1 MVNKAITFDLEGG
14 DIKVPVVGQF
24 ELQLP
29 PYFATETKKGWKLLN
44 PITTIRNLAKRNKE
58 LVLDL
63 VRSPSSLQPEIG
75 EEEGIDM
82 PSIEDFNPADQK
94 KLRRWEANQ
103 NKEGKYPKTDKPVK
117 PRGRPAFLPKNARL
131 QGLTYKKGTTHYG
144 DNLNK
149 KKKSGSEEGE
159 QPPPPPPSP
168 PQSESESSSSE
179 SEEEEEKR
187 PRGRPKTK
195 ATLEKERRLAEEK
208 AEAERRKK
216 AQEDRKTREE
226 KERAEEDIRRKD
238 YENSKKE
245 TTSMGGEDKR
255 SSWKK
260 RLAEYTKSFDSET
273 QFQIRRL
280 EEKNDS
286 SKYNG
291 QIAYLRDILQ
301 AQKPRWE
308 KEKAEA
314 EAELQGLIKK
324 VKEDPK
330 NQFDDKGRWIIQGEY
345 RDGYGRTAKATYH
358 LDLNTG
364 KYTNKSKKD
373 NGDIENIQAGR
384 RGQIGIYKSGVATGN
399 KYFEPAIDPKDFPKP
414 FVSNTDDRGSVEV
427 PSFTP
432 YRGLAYQIQQ
442 VWKKI
447 MDSKWSLETPPL
459 FIPIYERMKE
469 EKKAKL
475 NKEIE
480 DLKKERNEE
489 LEEWI
494 RKNRP
499 SGSGLTGGLNPTRY
513 NEEDDSDEEG
523 GSEYDDGRDGTGSGG
538 SIFSGLLSKVKSLV
552 INPVEAVVNKV
563 SDIGHKVIH
572 GRMDYPPSA
581 KAIIDKYADQ
591 QVQGVSLHRLVLP
604 SIYTKILSVWTKGET
619 ERRLKEEPKDKLFH
633 ISMWVTLPNAV
644 ILCEKNEVIHLQVN
658 PKRAKEEEEQPA
670 PTPSNTTFR
679 ELLEKGRAR
688 VGDEKFFS
696 YSAKSNN
703 CGNWIEDILRA
714 NGIETQATR
723 NFIGQDAHKILHG
736 FPALR
741 KTLNTLTDIA
751 GRANVILEGGKLPD
765 YPDWENMKW
774 GSFTKQFERY
784 NEEHPDN
791 EIEDLE
797 HFAKSILANPK
808 EYQPRTLKRARFYL
822 NVILKK
828 KSHSNN
834 IMPSHRMNGGA
845 VSIPLS
851 NAVMRPAVWTGA
863 GYENGNL
870 IGADPRVR
878 SPMPIHAHHPNAV
891 DTIFHDPNHPSAG
904 GGIHHHHHYHIDGMG
919 FFDFLDPNKNGV
931 AQALDPNRNGLA
943 DAFKAGGSAENFGK
957 QVASTLIHKG
967 LPVVGQVAGNALG
980 DLLMPETGGLGG
992 MALGQAG
999 KAGGNA
1005 LGDLIGKETGYGLK
1019 KPKRFVKG
1027 SKEAKEFMASIRK
1040 KRSKRIYGGNIPEPP
1055 SRSPITNP
1063 SLLK

>member
-1 MVNKAITFDLEGG
+1 MVKAITFDLEGG
-14 DIKVPVVGQF
+14 DLKVPVVGQF

-63 VRSPSSLQPEIG
+63 VRSPSTLQPEIG

-149 KKKSGSEEGE
+149 KKKSGSNEGE

-195 ATLEKERRLAEEK
+195 ATLEKERKAREAKEAEEK
-208 AEAERRKK
+208 RKADAEKFERERPAREKAQKEKEEREKQQRLKEHEERQQRFRDEKNEYREKRSMEEQDTRTKEKEALRRKESNRK
-216 AQEDRKTREE
+216 YAIEQEPKIMSAPLPKHKSIPADLFKRFDYWGGARINVEPKDGREITD
-226 KERAEEDIRRKD
+226 KEWESLPDTIIDISIFFKGDEDIEGDKDPHPQSFTLYKKKPPTHSEHKGMIVYEYDYYFSEYLKGELKHKRRTGIAPTPD
-238 YENSKKE
+238 LGRLLDNYAVIKE
-245 TTSMGGEDKR
+245 GKYHQKTQLEDLPESLKEFIKR
-255 SSWKK
+255 RIMK
-260 RLAEYTKSFDSET
+260 
-273 QFQIRRL
+273 QRRL
-280 EEKNDS
+280 
-286 SKYNG
+286 
-291 QIAYLRDILQ
+291 RV
-301 AQKPRWE
+301 
-308 KEKAEA
+308 EA
-314 EAELQGLIKK
+314 LHE
-324 VKEDPK
+324 
-330 NQFDDKGRWIIQGEY
+330 
-345 RDGYGRTAKATYH
+345 
-358 LDLNTG
+358 
-364 KYTNKSKKD
+364 
-373 NGDIENIQAGR
+373 
-384 RGQIGIYKSGVATGN
+384 SG
-399 KYFEPAIDPKDFPKP
+399 
-414 FVSNTDDRGSVEV
+414 
-427 PSFTP
+427 
-432 YRGLAYQIQQ
+432 RGL
-442 VWKKI
+442 
-447 MDSKWSLETPPL
+447 S
-459 FIPIYERMKE
+459 
-469 EKKAKL
+469 
-475 NKEIE
+475 
-480 DLKKERNEE
+480 
-489 LEEWI
+489 
-494 RKNRP
+494 
-499 SGSGLTGGLNPTRY
+499 GGLNPTRY
-513 NEEDDSDEEG
+513 NEEDDSDDEG

-538 SIFSGLLSKVKSLV
+538 SIYSGLLSKVKSLV

-604 SIYTKILSVWTKGET
+604 SIYTGILSLWTKGET

-845 VSIPLS
+845 VSLPIS

-878 SPMPIHAHHPNAV
+878 SPMPLHAHHPNAV

>member
-1 MVNKAITFDLEGG
+1 M
-14 DIKVPVVGQF
+14 
-24 ELQLP
+24 
-29 PYFATETKKGWKLLN
+29 
-44 PITTIRNLAKRNKE
+44 
-58 LVLDL
+58 
-63 VRSPSSLQPEIG
+63 
-75 EEEGIDM
+75 
-82 PSIEDFNPADQK
+82 
-94 KLRRWEANQ
+94 
-103 NKEGKYPKTDKPVK
+103 
-117 PRGRPAFLPKNARL
+117 
-131 QGLTYKKGTTHYG
+131 
-144 DNLNK
+144 
-149 KKKSGSEEGE
+149 
-159 QPPPPPPSP
+159 
-168 PQSESESSSSE
+168 
-179 SEEEEEKR
+179 
-187 PRGRPKTK
+187 
-195 ATLEKERRLAEEK
+195 EKERRLAEEK
-208 AEAERRKK
+208 AKAERRKK
-216 AQEDRKTREE
+216 ADEERKEE
-226 KERAEEDIRRKD
+226 ERK
-238 YENSKKE
+238 
-245 TTSMGGEDKR
+245 
-255 SSWKK
+255 
-260 RLAEYTKSFDSET
+260 
-273 QFQIRRL
+273 
-280 EEKNDS
+280 
-286 SKYNG
+286 
-291 QIAYLRDILQ
+291 
-301 AQKPRWE
+301 E
-308 KEKAEA
+308 KEKAEERGKEFDRRYNELKESKSMEGEDTRSIERLGEEFIKKEGLIERA
-314 EAELQGLIKK
+314 FKYYEDRIQEYKKWVKDHIKDLKTAETDTDFDDIRSEHEAELSKARQKYETWKK
-324 VKEDPK
+324 VKA
-330 NQFDDKGRWIIQGEY
+330 GVEY
-345 RDGYGRTAKATYH
+345 RVKDIYGSKTKESYTQEQIDKQTAHYA
-358 LDLNTG
+358 
-364 KYTNKSKKD
+364 
-373 NGDIENIQAGR
+373 
-384 RGQIGIYKSGVATGN
+384 
-399 KYFEPAIDPKDFPKP
+399 
-414 FVSNTDDRGSVEV
+414 
-427 PSFTP
+427 
-432 YRGLAYQIQQ
+432 
-442 VWKKI
+442 KKI
-447 MDSKWSLETPPL
+447 KELE
-459 FIPIYERMKE
+459 
-469 EKKAKL
+469 
-475 NKEIE
+475 NKEE
-480 DLKKERNEE
+480 DLKKEIEMKIKKEILYQQKEIDKYKKELDKFEE
-489 LEEWI
+489 KDRKLKEVKEPLWVLDPYLFQMFLQTSIRYDTPEYKKLESLTKKA
-494 RKNRP
+494 RGR
-499 SGSGLTGGLNPTRY
+499 GLSGGLNPTRY
-513 NEEDDSDEEG
+513 NEEDDSDDEG

-538 SIFSGLLSKVKSLV
+538 SIYSGLLSKVKSLV

-878 SPMPIHAHHPNAV
+878 SPMPLHAHHPNAV

-904 GGIHHHHHYHIDGMG
+904 AGIHHHHHYHIDGMG
-919 FFDFLDPNKNGV
+919 FFDWLDPNKNGV